1 MTDLPNK
8 EIQTEENTVSL
19 SPSSEKEDASSE
31 DVIVLERYHHQEEH
45 KHIKSVSASGK
56 IKYRKKKHHKRKHS
70 GKPKSKHSRLK
81 KFFIGLLIFFLI
93 AVIALFTAYQ
103 ITRYLGRKELLGANK
118 NASIQTIDNAES
130 EENGQ
135 VVYYKGEKYIYNED
149 LISIV
154 FMGVDQSELGADVAG
169 KAGQADAIYIFTY
182 DTRTDKCCLIPVSR
196 ETMTDVRLYSV
207 SGAEMELEKMQLCLA
222 YAYACPMPSSNAR

>member
-70 GKPKSKHSRLK
+70 GKPN
-81 KFFIGLLIFFLI
+81 
-93 AVIALFTAYQ
+93 Q
-103 ITRYLGRKELLGANK
+103 N
-118 NASIQTIDNAES
+118 
-130 EENGQ
+130 
-135 VVYYKGEKYIYNED
+135 
-149 LISIV
+149 ISV
-154 FMGVDQSELGADVAG
+154 
-169 KAGQADAIYIFTY
+169 
-182 DTRTDKCCLIPVSR
+182 
-196 ETMTDVRLYSV
+196 
-207 SGAEMELEKMQLCLA
+207 
-222 YAYACPMPSSNAR
+222 